1 MNKLNQL
8 LVWISVKLIHVYR
21 LLLSPIIGNQ
31 CRFYPSCSRYAEE
44 SLLTHG
50 FFRGTYLSVIRLLK
64 CHPGHPG
71 GEDLVPPTNNQCC
84 SHSHSHH
91 HGSH

>member
-1 MNKLNQL
+1 MYKLNQL

-31 CRFYPSCSRYAEE
+31 CRFYPSCSWYAEE

-50 FFRGTYLSVIRLLK
+50 FLRGTYLSVIRLLK

-71 GEDLVPPTNNQCC
+71 GEDLVPPKNNRCC